1 MQVPS
6 DFHFDYADLDRHLD
20 EAKVMVGDD
29 RIATARF
36 RLVPSRMSEA
46 GARFFFLFSLPRRQR
61 VWERDPEGKH

>member
-1 MQVPS
+1 MQVPES
-6 DFHFDYADLDRHLD
+6 FHFDYADLDRHLD

-46 GARFFFLFSLPRRQR
+46 GARFFFSFFSSSAPKGL
-61 VWERDPEGKH
+61 GAGS